1 MAPLFDHLSGGLCVG
16 HQVVDLLITMAKTA
30 CFSPRQA
37 TIFTPYP
44 NIVDPEETSKLAL
57 SDKVGWLC
65 GRSGSGYSVI
75 EPGNC
80 FALCYRIIDCECVMC
95 VYACDDH

>member
-1 MAPLFDHLSGGLCVG
+1 MAVKGLRAALFDRLSGGLCVG

-44 NIVDPEETSKLAL
+44 NIVDPDETSKLAL

-65 GRSGSGYSVI
+65 GGSGPCHSVI
-75 EPGNC
+75 ETVNC
-80 FALCYRIIDCECVMC
+80 LL
-95 VYACDDH
+95 YAAELLTVNV